1 MRIHCLNNISKYGLD
16 LLPKSCE
23 IVKDVNDAELILVRS
38 AVMHEMDIPDN
49 LIAVGRAGAGVNNI
63 PLDKFAQA
71 GIVVFNT
78 PGANANGVKELV
90 LAGMLLSVRDIHGG
104 LNWIKNN
111 QNDPDI
117 AKNVEKAKAQFGGTE
132 ILGKTIGIVGLGAIG
147 LLVAK
152 ACVALGMNVRGYD
165 VFLPEEKRHL
175 LPPELVFCDSLEEV
189 YAHSDFLT
197 IHVPLTPDTKNM
209 INAETL
215 AQMKK
220 GIVILNYSRDLLVD
234 DDAME
239 KAIESKQVRKY
250 VTDFPNPKTAN
261 MDGVLCIPH
270 LGASTEE
277 SEDNCAIMAV
287 KQLINYVKTGSIINS
302 VNFPTCELSPV
313 ESATRLT
320 ILHEN
325 TPTLLNTLAEILS
338 KHKELTI
345 EKLVNNV
352 RGSVAYTVF
361 DLNKTV
367 STAIINQI
375 NALNGVY
382 RTRIIQ

>member
-16 LLPKSCE
+16 LLPKSFE
-23 IVKDVNDAELILVRS
+23 MVKDVNDADLILVRS
-38 AVMHEMDIPDN
+38 AVMHEMDIPEN